1 MAMLASGSDSYVV
14 FELAGAS
21 YALRSDDVQQLEMVT
36 TPTPV
41 PNAPAYVDGIV
52 AVRGQVIPAVS
63 LRARFG
69 FAREAY
75 DLRTRL
81 IVVRARG
88 RTVGL
93 IVDSAREFA
102 SIAPE
107 SIEPLPEG
115 IGDMSGR
122 YLRGI
127 AHKGDRLLL
136 LVDVS
141 VLLDHDV
148 VVTADAEAAAKD
160 LVAYTEP
167 QAAAGAGT
175 LN

>member
-1 MAMLASGSDSYVV
+1 MTTVAGGSESYVV

-36 TPTPV
+36 APTPV
-41 PNAPAYVDGIV
+41 PNAPDYVDGVV

-69 FAREAY
+69 FPRVAY
-75 DLRTRL
+75 DVRTRL

-102 SIAPE
+102 SIPPE

-115 IGDMSGR
+115 IGDTSGR

-127 AHKGDRLLL
+127 AHRADRLLL
-136 LVDVS
+136 VVDVTE
-141 VLLDHDV
+141 LLDHDL
-148 VVTADAEAAAKD
+148 VVTTEARD
-160 LVAYTEP
+160 LVASSEP
-167 QAAAGAGT
+167 QGTAGAGT

>member
-21 YALRSDDVQQLEMVT
+21 YALRSDDVQQLEMVVA
-36 TPTPV
+36 PTPV
-41 PNAPAYVDGIV
+41 PNAPPYVDGVV

-63 LRARFG
+63 LRVRFG
-69 FAREAY
+69 FPRQSY
-75 DLRTRL
+75 DVRTRL
-81 IVVRARG
+81 IVVRAHG

-107 SIEPLPEG
+107 SIEPLPNG

-136 LVDVS
+136 LVDVTE
-141 VLLDHDV
+141 LLDHDV
-148 VVTADAEAAAKD
+148 VVTADDDAESRHV
-160 LVAYTEP
+160 VASPEP
-167 QAAAGAGT
+167 QTAAGAGT

>member
-1 MAMLASGSDSYVV
+1 MATQAGGSDSYVV
-14 FELAGAS
+14 FQLAGAS

-36 TPTPV
+36 SPTPV
-41 PNAPAYVDGIV
+41 PNAPEHVDGVV

-63 LRARFG
+63 LRVRFG
-69 FAREAY
+69 FPRVAY
-75 DLRTRL
+75 DVRTRL

-93 IVDSAREFA
+93 IVDGAREFA
-102 SIAPE
+102 SIPPE

-115 IGDMSGR
+115 IGGMSGR

-127 AHKGDRLLL
+127 AHRNDRLLL
-136 LVDVS
+136 VVDVAE
-141 VLLDHDV
+141 LLDHDV
-148 VVTADAEAAAKD
+148 VALAGETEESTD
-160 LVAYTEP
+160 VASEP
-167 QAAAGAGT
+167 EPRTAAGAGT

>member
-21 YALRSDDVQQLEMVT
+21 YALRSDDVQQLEMVA

-41 PNAPAYVDGIV
+41 PNAPPYVDGVV

-63 LRARFG
+63 LRVRFG
-69 FAREAY
+69 FPRQAY
-75 DLRTRL
+75 DVRTRL

-102 SIAPE
+102 SIPPDA
-107 SIEPLPEG
+107 IEPLPSG
-115 IGDMSGR
+115 IEEVSGR

-136 LVDVS
+136 LVDVTE
-141 VLLDHDV
+141 LLDHDV
-148 VVTADAEAAAKD
+148 VVAADAEAGAQE
-160 LVAYTEP
+160 LVTSPEP
-167 QAAAGAGT
+167 QRAAGAAA
-175 LN
+175 LK

>member
-1 MAMLASGSDSYVV
+1 MATVASGSDSYVV

-36 TPTPV
+36 APTPV
-41 PNAPAYVDGIV
+41 PNAPDYVDGVV

-69 FAREAY
+69 FPRVAY
-75 DLRTRL
+75 DVRTRL

-107 SIEPLPEG
+107 SIEPLPDG
-115 IGDMSGR
+115 IGDTSGR

-127 AHKGDRLLL
+127 SHRGDRLLL
-136 LVDVS
+136 VVDVTE
-141 VLLDHDV
+141 LLDHDV
-148 VVTADAEAAAKD
+148 VVTSDHGTDARD
-160 LVAYTEP
+160 LGASPEP
-167 QAAAGAGT
+167 KGVAGAGT
-175 LN
+175 LK